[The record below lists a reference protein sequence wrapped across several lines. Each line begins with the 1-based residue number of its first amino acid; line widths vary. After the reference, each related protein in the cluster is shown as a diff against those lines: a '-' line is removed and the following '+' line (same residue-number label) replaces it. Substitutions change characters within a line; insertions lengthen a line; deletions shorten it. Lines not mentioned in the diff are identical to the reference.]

1 MAEKKTH
8 TITFPDG
15 QVFTVYDKDAQE
27 KITDLYDKIENIE
40 IGDIDLSNY
49 YNKQN
54 TNDLLDLKQNKLVA
68 GNNIT
73 IDPVT
78 NIISATGGSS
88 GSVQINVSY
97 DDSGHVT
104 LSQTTSGGGSTVTV
118 NYDNGHVTLGW

>member
-1 MAEKKTH
+1 MADLKTYK
-8 TITFPDG
+8 IVFPDG
-15 QVFTVYDKDAQE
+15 KTYIVEDRDAQE
-27 KITDLYDKIENIE
+27 KITDIYSKLENIE
-40 IGDIDLSNY
+40 IGDIDLTNY
-49 YNKQN
+49 YTKQN
-54 TNDLLDLKQNKLVA
+54 TNDLLNLKQNKLVA

-78 NIISATGGSS
+78 NIISSSGGSS

-104 LSQTTSGGGSTVTV
+104 LSQTISGGGSTVTV

>member
-15 QVFTVYDKDAQE
+15 QVFAVYDKDAQE

-97 DDSGHVT
+97 DENGHVT
-104 LSQTTSGGGSTVTV
+104 LTQTTSGGGSTVTV